1 MLVEDGRLALSTDAL
16 VPRAALDRRALHR
29 RPTRTATTVGIVLT
43 GASADGAEDLHASG
57 RGGVAI
63 VQDPATSARRAM
75 PDAALALTVADA
87 VLPLEEIPL
96 FVFGLCCE
104 VPA

>member
-1 MLVEDGRLALSTDAL
+1 MLFTSAADAYG
-16 VPRAALDRRALHR
+16 DR
-29 RPTRTATTVGIVLT
+29 TVGIVLT
-43 GASADGAEDLHASG
+43 GASADGAQGLACIKE

-63 VQDPATSARRAM
+63 VQDPATSERRAM
-75 PDAALALTVADA
+75 PDAALALTAADA
-87 VLPLEEIPL
+87 VLPLEEIPA